1 MGVSEVCGA
10 FLSSRSY
17 LEPLQSNIGGMGVS
31 EVCGS
36 MMSPV
41 NSSIRIRISIS
52 SIGEMWSR
60 SIGDSW
66 GRSIVESWSSIVV
79 VVVISRVSLRF
90 SLSLALVY
98 NMFNRSTLGNI
109 LGTKCSSQGR
119 VDLGIEASY
128 HRGWCCHKRLDISV
142 ENLGGGV
149 GPGVVH
155 VGPGVVHVG
164 LGIVHVALGIV
175 HVGLGVVV
183 ESGWVAVAGVGV
195 GGIAA

>member
-119 VDLGIEASY
+119 VDLGIVASY

-142 ENLGGGV
+142 EHLGG
-149 GPGVVH
+149 H

-195 GGIAA
+195 GGIAAQPLS